1 MTKQQKSVLLAG
13 LAIILLL
20 AIGVIFIMSIL
31 KNRSKNEDKNKKDS
45 TVLGETTTSEIT
57 PTPFVDVNQL
67 LQSTYQTTKDTV
79 SQKVVEVQKTIISDI
94 EKEITNLTQSQVETL
109 KLQICRDWGVVTI
122 VPTKNP

>member
-1 MTKQQKSVLLAG
+1 MTKQQKSALLTG
-13 LAIILLL
+13 LAIIVLL
-20 AIGVIFIMSIL
+20 AIGAILVMSIL

-45 TVLGETTTSEIT
+45 TVLGETTTIEAT

-67 LQSTYQTTKDTV
+67 VQSTYQTTKDTL
-79 SQKVVEVQKTIISDI
+79 SQKVVEVQKTITSDI

>member
-1 MTKQQKSVLLAG
+1 MTKQQKSALLAG
-13 LAIILLL
+13 LAIIVLL
-20 AIGVIFIMSIL
+20 AIGAILVMSIL

-45 TVLGETTTSEIT
+45 TVLGETTTIEAT

-79 SQKVVEVQKTIISDI
+79 SQKVVEVQKTITADI

-122 VPTKNP
+122 VPTKSP